1 MNEIFKRVSVRK
13 YQNRAV
19 EPEKI
24 TRLLRAAMA
33 APSAANQQPWEFYVI
48 TNRDKIRAL
57 ATCSPY
63 AKCAAKAPTVIVPCW
78 REQLP
83 VPELALVDMAI
94 ATEHILL
101 EITSQELGGVW
112 LAVAP
117 FEDRMRKVE
126 AALGIGEDL
135 HAFAM
140 VALGYPAEDR
150 PQQNRFD
157 ESRIRYVTEES
168 PT

>member
-13 YQNRAV
+13 YQDRAV

-33 APSAANQQPWEFYVI
+33 APSAANQQPWEFYVV

-101 EITSQELGGVW
+101 EITSQGLGGVW
-112 LAVAP
+112 LALAP
-117 FEDRMRKVE
+117 FEDRMRKAE
-126 AALGIGEDL
+126 AALGIDDGL

-157 ESRIRYVTEES
+157 ESRIHYVT
-168 PT
+168 

>member
-101 EITSQELGGVW
+101 EITSQGLGGVW
-112 LAVAP
+112 LALAP
-117 FEDRMRKVE
+117 FEDRMRKAE
-126 AALGIGEDL
+126 AALGIDDGL
-135 HAFAM
+135 HAFAI

-157 ESRIRYVTEES
+157 ESRIHYVT
-168 PT
+168 